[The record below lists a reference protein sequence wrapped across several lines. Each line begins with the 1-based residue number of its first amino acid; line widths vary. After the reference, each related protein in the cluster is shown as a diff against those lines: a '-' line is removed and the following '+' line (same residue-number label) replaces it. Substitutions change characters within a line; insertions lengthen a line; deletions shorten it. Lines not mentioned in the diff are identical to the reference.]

1 MKSQWKPPK
10 GPNVK
15 VNFDAVFKPNLRQSW
30 LGFVIKNK
38 AGLVLGSGVR
48 RNTYVAT
55 AFSAEAL
62 ACVQALEF
70 AMKMG
75 FQHIEMEGDS
85 RTTIVK
91 AQKCALDRPEIG
103 IHIEEIK
110 RLATK
115 FHFIYFQ
122 YVDTEANGVAH
133 TIAKAGFPLTENHFW
148 VEEVPKSAMDVVNR
162 DRWLLGFPD

>member
-70 AMKMG
+70 AMKMD

-85 RTTIVK
+85 RTTI
-91 AQKCALDRPEIG
+91 
-103 IHIEEIK
+103 
-110 RLATK
+110 
-115 FHFIYFQ
+115 

-148 VEEVPKSAMDVVNR
+148 VEEVPKSAMEVVNR